1 MTKFICT
8 HTLPPGGFAADQ
20 LRQLAA
26 MAQQET
32 TVKGYR
38 SFVNLSVGKAVC
50 VMQAA
55 TKEAVAAWFTK
66 VGMPFDD
73 ITPLEFEGECG
84 NIQPA

>member
-8 HTLPPGGFAADQ
+8 HTLPPGQFTADQ
-20 LRQLAA
+20 LRQMAA
-26 MAQQET
+26 AAQQDAE
-32 TVKGYR
+32 VKGYR
-38 SFVNLSVGKAVC
+38 SFVNLTQGKAVC
-50 VMQAA
+50 VMQAT

-66 VGMPFDD
+66 MGMPFDD